1 MLHFLVAI
9 QLWLGLGAAKATM
22 ATSCAVGKITV
33 NGVLLFREG
42 VQDEVPPL
50 SAQ

>member
-9 QLWLGLGAAKATM
+9 QLWLGSGAAKATM

-33 NGVLLFREG
+33 NGVLLFGEG
-42 VQDEVPPL
+42 VQDDVLPI